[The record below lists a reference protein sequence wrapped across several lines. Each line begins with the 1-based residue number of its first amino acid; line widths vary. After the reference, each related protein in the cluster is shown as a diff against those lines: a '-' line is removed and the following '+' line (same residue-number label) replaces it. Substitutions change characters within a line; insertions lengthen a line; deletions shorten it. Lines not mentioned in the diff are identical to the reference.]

1 MSGET
6 VQEGVQEGI
15 TAVPAAASITGY
27 QSKESYNDVWSKDV
41 PMCGYCAYEL
51 ADEESRCP
59 NCRNELRTTHFRY
72 PNPSP
77 NLTVLWVLLLGVGQF
92 LLLQIIYNVLVQKNL
107 YAAVGNGFVMI
118 TFFILAVGVHF
129 RQSWAHITAIYLLI
143 AILLAAFLRWV
154 VPADVVTLGL
164 ANYDPVIQD
173 FLVPLAT
180 GLGGTIRVFI
190 LAGAVLALFYAIFK
204 AAPDFDRQS
213 VRQVAALSKEPRMAA
228 DFNALARQFA
238 RKGMW
243 ATAVLHWQRAAAK
256 APHQIAYQESL
267 GRAYAKLG
275 FYERSLDIFQSAYA
289 RSGSPERKAVFQ
301 QLVQA
306 VQAKMRHQAQQA
318 KQS

>member
-6 VQEGVQEGI
+6 VQEGLQEGI
-15 TAVPAAASITGY
+15 TAVPTAASITGY
-27 QSKESYNDVWSKDV
+27 QSKESYNDIWSKDV

-51 ADEESRCP
+51 ADEASRCP
-59 NCRNELRTTHFRY
+59 NCHHELMTTYFRY

-77 NLTVLWVLLLGVGQF
+77 NLTVLWVLLLGVGQL
-92 LLLQIIYNVLVQKNL
+92 LLLQIFYNILLQKNL

-118 TFFILAVGVHF
+118 TFFMLAVGVYF
-129 RQSWAHITAIYLLI
+129 RQSWAHITAIYLLV
-143 AILLAAFLRWV
+143 AIILAAFLRWV
-154 VPADVVTLGL
+154 VPADIVTLGL

-173 FLVPLAT
+173 FVVPLAT
-180 GLGGTIRVFI
+180 GLGGTIRVF
-190 LAGAVLALFYAIFK
+190 LLTGAFLALFYAIFK

-213 VRQVAALSKEPRMAA
+213 VRQVAALSKEPKMAA
-228 DFNALARQFA
+228 DFNALAKEFA
-238 RKGMW
+238 RKGLW
-243 ATAVLHWQRAAAK
+243 ATAVLHWQRAAAN
-256 APHQIAYQESL
+256 APQQLAYQESL

-289 RSGSPERKAVFQ
+289 RSGSAERRTAFL